1 MWRSDA
7 ADLCD
12 GPFVRHPPA
21 YGLTIGLAPAVTVQN
36 RLRLSDSV
44 SRVRAWLVCALDRC
58 EPMRPRVSRLRTSAS
73 FLLAPVCG
81 TGSRMAQRMRIAIL
95 VSGILRAPVARSRAD
110 WFVGSL
116 RTNLSLVRPRGCLVS
131 AHKRLSCVGSR
142 VWDGGPHGTTNENF
156 AILVSGILRAPVAR
170 SRTGCTIHDR
180 VGGAAGPG
188 RGGCPTAS
196 LAAAAAAARRLRP
209 GATRVLPDMRQ

>member
-116 RTNLSLVRPRGCLVS
+116 RTNLCDPGSPGVSSPHTSAFLVL
-131 AHKRLSCVGSR
+131 
-142 VWDGGPHGTTNENF
+142 
-156 AILVSGILRAPVAR
+156 APVC
-170 SRTGCTIHDR
+170 GMFPGIHTIF
-180 VGGAAGPG
+180 
-188 RGGCPTAS
+188 
-196 LAAAAAAARRLRP
+196 L
-209 GATRVLPDMRQ
+209 